1 MAMRKKLPIGIESFE
16 EAVYQGFYFVDKT
29 EFISTL
35 LNNWGKVNLFTR
47 PRRFGKSLNMS
58 MLKAFFEIGCDKAL
72 FDGLKIS
79 SEKGLCEEYMGKF
92 PVIFIS
98 LKGVDG
104 LDYESA
110 YSAIRN
116 IIGNEALRFDFLADS
131 ALLSPEEKVLYAQLV
146 RMDKGKTPEDNM
158 FTMSKDILELSLR
171 TLSMLLK
178 KHYGRETII
187 LIDEYDVPLDKAFQ
201 GGYYDRMVSL
211 IRSIFGNALKT
222 NPNLYFAVL
231 TGCMRIS
238 KESIFTGLNNLNV
251 LSITNARFDE
261 YFGFTD
267 EEVME
272 LLEYYGLT
280 EHYGTIKEWYDGY
293 RFGNVSVYSPWDVIR
308 YCDALLEDPQA
319 PPEDYWSNTSSN
331 SIVRRFI
338 DKAGARTREEIESL
352 IAGETIVKE
361 IRQDLTYNEVDS
373 SIENLW
379 SVLFTTGYLTQR
391 SRIDGKTFE
400 LAIPN
405 REVKE
410 LFVSQ
415 IKEWFKES
423 STKDAPKL
431 DRFCEAFPAGDA
443 ETIEE
448 LFNDYLWNSISV
460 RDSAARKGKK
470 ENFYHGMLL
479 GLLHHKENWLV
490 KSNVESGEG
499 YGDIIIEVPE
509 SRTGVVVE
517 LKYAESGGGM
527 EVACVKALGQIDTKD
542 YTAYLEADGMK
553 NIVKIGIACFRKH
566 CRVQLGE

>member
-499 YGDIIIEVPE
+499 YSDIIIEVPE

>member
-1 MAMRKKLPIGIESFE
+1 
-16 EAVYQGFYFVDKT
+16 
-29 EFISTL
+29 
-35 LNNWGKVNLFTR
+35 
-47 PRRFGKSLNMS
+47 

-116 IIGNEALRFDFLADS
+116 IIGNETLRFDFLADS

-499 YGDIIIEVPE
+499 YSDIIIEVPE

>member
-448 LFNDYLWNSISV
+448 LFDDYLWNSISV

-499 YGDIIIEVPE
+499 YSDIIIEVPE